1 LQKEQFIL
9 IAMETEKKELD
20 SEALGF
26 KEVLAEVKAISKWQ
40 KEHFK
45 GINEDLAA

>member
-26 KEVLAEVKAISKWQ
+26 KEVLAEVNASASAEGALQ
-40 KEHFK
+40 
-45 GINEDLAA
+45 GN